1 MTQRFAWVLNL
12 DVELE
17 LLRGTRGYV
26 APRKLRAQLARHG
39 QSARRLLG
47 PSDALLDVE
56 GTSSLPEAERSLLV
70 GRAWCPSPRA
80 LEVMR
85 RAGVPPEPHP
95 TASVLRRVNHRLFA
109 HELGGGLPDQA
120 YVRDRSELALV
131 LGRSERRWLLKR
143 PLTFAGRG
151 QLRTLGP
158 MTQKQ
163 EDWIAASLSHEGL
176 LVEPLVQP
184 LLELSLHGF
193 VWPDGRRELGRIC
206 VQQLSAR
213 GHFQAIR
220 LAQAEELLAGEADA
234 FEERA
239 EAAARALHAA
249 GYFGPFGIDGYRY
262 DLEGRV
268 GFCALSELNARY
280 TLGFVTGFLRHPSEI
295 APISADTPGRAD
307 QAH

>member
-1 MTQRFAWVLNL
+1 MKRRYGWILNL
-12 DVELE
+12 DAELE
-17 LLRGTRGYV
+17 LARGRPGYV
-26 APRKLRAQLARHG
+26 PQRKLLAQLAEHG
-39 QSARRLLG
+39 KSSR
-47 PSDALLDVE
+47 ALLAPEDVLLE
-56 GTSSLPEAERSLLV
+56 PGAGVPLPEAMI
-70 GRAWCPSPRA
+70 GRAWCPTPMA
-80 LEVMR
+80 LASLR
-85 RAGVPPEPHP
+85 QRGVEPEPHP
-95 TASVLRRVNHRLFA
+95 DATILRRVNHRLFA

-151 QLRTLGP
+151 QLRALGP
-158 MTQKQ
+158 LTQKQ
-163 EDWIAASLSHEGL
+163 EDWIAASFSHDGL
-176 LVEPLVQP
+176 LLEPQVLP

-193 VWPDGRRELGRIC
+193 VWPDGRHELGRIC

-234 FEERA
+234 FAERA
-239 EAAARALHAA
+239 EAAARALHVA

-280 TLGFVTGFLRHPSEI
+280 TLGFVTGFPRPPGAITTTFPS
-295 APISADTPGRAD
+295 A
-307 QAH
+307 